1 MSRPTLI
8 LIPGVLC
15 DATLFD
21 AQVEG
26 LADVA
31 DVMVTDAQL
40 KHDSIADIA
49 AAILAAA
56 PPRFA
61 VAGLSFGGY
70 VVFELLRQAP
80 GRIERAAF
88 LDTSARADTDER
100 RIARQ
105 KDLDRVGQ
113 GRFVGVT
120 DRLLPLFMH
129 PDHLADEGLVGH
141 VKNMTQGVGA
151 EVFIRQTKAV
161 MSRPDSRPDLAAI
174 GCPTLVLVG
183 AEDQMTPPSLAREIH
198 QGIAGSTLV
207 EVPHCGHL
215 ASLEQP
221 EAVNAA
227 LREWL
232 TA

>member
-1 MSRPTLI
+1 MARTSLI
-8 LIPGVLC
+8 LVPGVLC
-15 DATLFD
+15 DATLF
-21 AQVEG
+21 APQVAA

-31 DVMVTDAQL
+31 DVTVTDAQL
-40 KHDSIADIA
+40 KRDSVPAIA

-80 GRIERAAF
+80 ERIARAAF
-88 LDTSARADTDER
+88 LDTSARADTEER
-100 RIARQ
+100 KAARR

-120 DRLLPLFMH
+120 DRLMQFFMH
-129 PDHLADEGLVGH
+129 PDHVADAELSGN
-141 VKNMTQGVGA
+141 VKKMTQGVGV

-161 MSRPDSRPDLAAI
+161 MSRPDSRPDLAGI
-174 GCPTLVLVG
+174 RCPTLVLVG
-183 AEDQMTPPSLAREIH
+183 ADDQMTPPALAHEIH

-215 ASLEQP
+215 STIEQP
-221 EAVNAA
+221 EAVSAA
-227 LREWL
+227 LRAWL
-232 TA
+232 A